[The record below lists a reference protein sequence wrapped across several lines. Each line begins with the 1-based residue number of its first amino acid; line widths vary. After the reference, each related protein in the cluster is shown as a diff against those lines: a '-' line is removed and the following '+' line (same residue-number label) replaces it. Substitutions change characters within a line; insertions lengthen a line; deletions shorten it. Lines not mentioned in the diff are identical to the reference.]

1 MIILGVNC
9 KLNELTEKNTIN
21 FRLKE
26 LNDLEKKIFNIRF
39 ITMNDFSKDAY

>member
-9 KLNELTEKNTIN
+9 KLNELTEKNIIN

-26 LNDLEKKIFNIRF
+26 LNDLEKKIFNFRF
-39 ITMNDFSKDAY
+39 ITINDFSKDAY